1 MKEILESNL
10 ITKYVA
16 GWSSPKEEKE
26 LKQWLKTNPQ
36 NALAFAFIK
45 AQVQQI
51 VSQEGFRAA

>member
-10 ITKYVA
+10 LTKYAA

-36 NALAFAFIK
+36 NATTFAIIQ
-45 AQVQQI
+45 AQVQRI
-51 VSQEGFRAA
+51 VSQEEFRAA